1 MIPSSQLPVP
11 EQMTG
16 QPVWL
21 TFKTRLE
28 NWVNSVAGSFRSQ
41 YLRQIIMDA
50 DTRTPPDPKAWTV
63 PYVIEQDGDTTTG
76 GVAINTPRA
85 QAIADGVVLLYVPTA
100 PGALEWTMVAGV
112 DLNGKPATMTVV
124 TLGAVA
130 AHPPWFAWLI
140 AR

>member
-1 MIPSSQLPVP
+1 
-11 EQMTG
+11 MTG

-41 YLRQIIMDA
+41 YPRQIIMDSSP
-50 DTRTPPDPKAWTV
+50 TSTVWTV
-63 PYVIEQDGDTTTG
+63 PYVIEQDGDTT
-76 GVAINTPRA
+76 NTPRA
-85 QAIADGVVLLYVPTA
+85 QAIADGVVLRYVAAA
-100 PGALEWTMVAGV
+100 PGVGEWTMVAGV

>member
-1 MIPSSQLPVP
+1 MIPASQLPVP

-41 YLRQIIMDA
+41 YLRQIIMDSSP
-50 DTRTPPDPKAWTV
+50 TTTVWTV
-63 PYVIEQDGDTTTG
+63 PYVIEQDGDKTTA

-85 QAIADGVVLLYVPTA
+85 QAIADGVVLRYVAA
-100 PGALEWTMVAGV
+100 PAVPGVGEWTMVAGV

-130 AHPPWFAWLI
+130 AHPPWFAWLV